1 MAQPST
7 VTVLDRLSGQVRDA
21 VRAAIAPGSR
31 CALLGYPNHTNPGDH
46 AIWIAAKALLE
57 RIGAEVTYEC
67 SWCDYSREALG
78 EAVGAGAHIVFS
90 GGGNFGDLW
99 PATHALRE
107 AVLRDCAGVP
117 IVQLPQTVHFTRREA
132 LDATRRSLERH
143 GNVVLLVRDAP
154 SLILARGSFDVDVRL
169 APDLA
174 FACPVDPMPEP
185 PTTDVLWIAR
195 EDRES
200 CGLNPDEVPD
210 GTWRVDWN
218 LRDAE
223 RRPLDGEAP
232 LPESLLALIER
243 NRRLTKYPAGDG
255 WRELA
260 EIRETLSRAR
270 LARALRLL
278 RRGRVVV
285 TDALHAQVLSLM
297 LGIPTVIT
305 DTRYGKLRA
314 TFDTFTHAVPL
325 AHWADTP
332 EQALGLATRL
342 VPRFTP

>member
-7 VTVLDRLSGQVRDA
+7 ATVLDRLSGEVGDA

-67 SWCDYSREALG
+67 SWRDYSREALG
-78 EAVGAGAHIVFS
+78 EAVAAGAHIVFS

-107 AVLRDCAGVP
+107 AVLREFPGVP
-117 IVQLPQTVHFTRREA
+117 VVQLPQTVHFIRPEA
-132 LDATRRSLERH
+132 RDATRRSLERH

-154 SLILARGSFDVDVRL
+154 SLTLARGSFDVDVRL

-174 FACPVDPMPEP
+174 FACPLDLMSEP
-185 PTTDVLWIAR
+185 PATDVLWIAR

-200 CGLNPDEVPD
+200 RGVNPDVVPD
-210 GTWRVDWN
+210 GAWRVDWN
-218 LRDAE
+218 LRTAE
-223 RRPLDGEAP
+223 RRPFDGEP
-232 LPESLLALIER
+232 PPPESLLALLER
-243 NRRLTKYPAGDG
+243 NRRLTKRAAPDG

-260 EIRETLSRAR
+260 EIRELLSRER

-278 RRGRVVV
+278 GRGRVIV
-285 TDALHAQVLSLM
+285 TDALHAHILGLM
-297 LGIPTVIT
+297 LGIPTVTT

-314 TFDTFTHAVPL
+314 TFDTFTHALPL

-332 EQALGLATRL
+332 EQALCLGACL
-342 VPRFTP
+342 VPRSTP

>member
-1 MAQPST
+1 M
-7 VTVLDRLSGQVRDA
+7 
-21 VRAAIAPGSR
+21 RAAIAPGAR

-46 AIWIAAKALLE
+46 AIWIAAQTLLE
-57 RIGAEVTYEC
+57 RIGVEVAYEC
-67 SWCDYSREALG
+67 SWRDYSREALG
-78 EAVGAGAHIVFS
+78 EAVAAGAHIVFT

-107 AVLRDCAGVP
+107 AVFRDFVGVP
-117 IVQLPQTVHFTRREA
+117 IVQLPQTVHFTRSEA
-132 LDATRRSLERH
+132 LGVTRRSLERH

-154 SLILARGSFDVDVRL
+154 SLELARESFDVDVRL

-174 FACPVDPMPEP
+174 FACPLEP
-185 PTTDVLWIAR
+185 PTDPPATDILWIAR

-200 CGLNPDEVPD
+200 RGLNPDRVPD
-210 GTWRVDWN
+210 GVWRVDWN

-223 RRPLDGEAP
+223 RRVLGGEAP
-232 LPESLLALIER
+232 PTGALLELIER
-243 NRRLTKYPAGDG
+243 NRRLTKRVGDDR

-260 EIRETLSRAR
+260 EIRAELSSAR
-270 LARALRLL
+270 LERALRLL
-278 RRGRVVV
+278 RRGRVIV
-285 TDALHAQVLSLM
+285 TDTLHAHILGLR

-332 EQALGLATRL
+332 GHALASRGSR
-342 VPRFTP
+342 

>member
-1 MAQPST
+1 MAQSRT
-7 VTVLDRLSGQVRDA
+7 LTALDRLSGQARDA
-21 VRAAIAPGSR
+21 VRAAIPPGAR

-57 RIGAEVTYEC
+57 GLGAEVTYEC
-67 SWCDYSREALG
+67 SWRDYSREALS

-107 AVLRDCAGVP
+107 AVLRDFAGARL
-117 IVQLPQTVHFTRREA
+117 VQLPQTIHFTNPEA

-143 GNVVLLVRDAP
+143 GNVLLLVRDAP
-154 SLILARGSFDVDVRL
+154 SLTLACASFDVEARL

-174 FACPVDPMPEP
+174 FACPLGPMSEP
-185 PTTDVLWIAR
+185 PVSDVLWIAR

-200 CGLNPDEVPD
+200 RGLNPAVVPV
-210 GTWRVDWN
+210 GVLRVDWN
-218 LRDAE
+218 LRAAE
-223 RRPLDGEAP
+223 RAPLDGEAP

-243 NRRLTKYPAGDG
+243 NRRLTKHADGDG

-260 EIRETLSRAR
+260 EVREKLSRER

-278 RRGRVVV
+278 CRGRIIV
-285 TDALHAQVLSLM
+285 TDALHAHVLGLR

-305 DTRYGKLRA
+305 DTRYGKVRA

-332 EQALGLATRL
+332 DQALGRGTRL
-342 VPRFTP
+342 VSRSAP